1 MTQIGQINSQIT
13 EVQKAR
19 DDFKSKALAAK
30 ASGDRET
37 ALEMMKYIK
46 ICDKLLEDIKHG
58 NSVDLSLIRR
68 KDAPVHDPPRHEVA
82 VTQQQLQQQ
91 QQQIDAAADQS
102 GDARPLTILE
112 SLQVIVLS

>member
-1 MTQIGQINSQIT
+1 MTQIGQINSQIA

-37 ALEMMKYIK
+37 ALEIMKFIK

-58 NSVDLSLIRR
+58 NRVDLSLIRR
-68 KDAPVHDPPRHEVA
+68 QDAPVHDQPSHEVA

-91 QQQIDAAADQS
+91 QIDAAAEQS

-112 SLQVIVLS
+112 SLQVIVLP